1 MLCPT
6 HTCHHAPTYHRGLV
20 NGGCFLQ
27 RTHVIMH
34 PLYHTAMRTYHH
46 AAIYHRGPPSGIAL
60 SNAHLSS
67 CTHIPP
73 GPWERWAFSPKRTC
87 HHAPL
92 IPQGNAHMPRCSH
105 IPPGPSERQ
114 CSAQRTPAILHPYT
128 TGAFERCSVQYTH
141 GIIYPYTTGACERF
155 FVQGTHAIMHPYT
168 TGQCPHAIMQPVLS
182 FRMHPRRK
190 FKVQSSRF
198 KV

>member
-1 MLCPT
+1 MPT
-6 HTCHHAPTYHRGLV
+6 C
-20 NGGCFLQ
+20 
-27 RTHVIMH
+27 
-34 PLYHTAMRTYHH
+34 HH
-46 AAIYHRGPPSGIAL
+46 AAIYHRGPLSGIAVSNTHLPSVTHIPPGPFERAL
-60 SNAHLSS
+60 SNVGISSCTHIPLGNAHLPS

-190 FKVQSSRF
+190 FKVQSSKF